1 MFQSTENNKQ
11 NKDLLVTSVIGGVV
25 ALYASIALTTAAN
38 RTHLGVLELIGDMT
52 FEKFIDWFNPVNM
65 FKYATPDSLGSAAFA
80 AFLIVA
86 IICAAYISGRTY
98 VGDMRGIEQGSAKWM
113 LDVEEEEKKG
123 KKFKEPKPAT
133 EYRKKM
139 MDPEYTKNI
148 MFDNTYG
155 LSMDGR
161 KTRKNLH
168 MLVIGGS
175 GAGKT
180 RFFVKPNILQM
191 NSSYIITDPSGELYR
206 DMGQMLIDNNYDV
219 RVFNTFD
226 TNRSMQYNPLSYI
239 RKEEDVTD
247 LVTTLIKNTGE
258 ATGDNKYFDD
268 ATKLL
273 LSAIILFLTTYCPK
287 SEHDFA
293 HVMQLVVAADVPEG
307 TKNPQSDLDK
317 IFEQVAEVDPYGLAL
332 KMYKSFKST
341 SGKSLKAVLSST
353 ATRLTVFNYQKIENL
368 TCADTISLTTIG
380 DEKCALFIIT
390 PPIDNG
396 FNFLVAMM
404 YSQLFS
410 SLYYH
415 TTFECRY
422 LLTDENYIARPFA
435 SKEEADMVA
444 YLLAQQKAHP
454 DKKILRYEMDDMTDK
469 YDMKL
474 SSDGEDFIKMF
485 LEENKKK
492 QAAADKNKE
501 KVDKKQKEAEAKAE
515 KEERAKRDKQR
526 QERLIQD
533 QENALSSAQDASMT
547 DGVDSREAA
556 RVSQDASND
565 WNMLT
570 NASDKD
576 FEDRNKGQEDISGA
590 LLKAKEN
597 DVLMRELRKET
608 VDRFQNDPA
617 QFKVKQN
624 SKEEAGSPFHVRML
638 MDEFANIN
646 EIPGFSEVLATVR
659 KYNMS
664 VVIILQSLSQLKKRY
679 EKDYESI
686 IDNCDTFVFLGSK
699 GQETTE
705 YVSKMLGEKTIKV
718 QGNNQSYGKGNSR
731 GVNISVQK
739 RALMT
744 PNELVML
751 DTDLQVVILKSVNP
765 FKLHKFALEKHPNF
779 DQSAD
784 GKGKKLDI
792 NKVNLAEKMRKYN
805 EKHGI
810 KKDEGEE
817 TQEEINARA
826 SQPVSGWMNNDGVTL
841 TKDGKKANS
850 SVDEFNFF

>member
-11 NKDLLVTSVIGGVV
+11 NKDLLVTSVIGGAI
-25 ALYASIALTTAAN
+25 ALYASVALTTASS
-38 RTHLGVLELIGDMT
+38 RTHLNVLQLLSDMT

-65 FKYATPDSLGSAAFA
+65 IQYATAESLGSALFA
-80 AFLIVA
+80 SFLIVM

-98 VGDMRGIEQGSAKWM
+98 VGDMRGVEQGSAKWTI
-113 LDVEEEEKKG
+113 DIEEEEKHG
-123 KKFKEPKPAT
+123 KKFKEPKVAA

-139 MDPEYTKNI
+139 MDPDYTKNI

-317 IFEQVAEVDPYGLAL
+317 IFEQVNEVDPYGLAL

-353 ATRLTVFNYQKIENL
+353 ATRLTVFNYEKIENL

-422 LLTDENYIARPFA
+422 LLTDEKYIAKPFA
-435 SKEEADMVA
+435 SKEEAEMVA

-454 DKKILRYEMDDMTDK
+454 EKKIVYYLEDEMTSK
-469 YDMKL
+469 FEMKL
-474 SSDGEDFIKMF
+474 GADGEEFIKMF
-485 LEENKKK
+485 LEDNKKRSNSE
-492 QAAADKNKE
+492 DKNKE
-501 KVDKKQKEAEAKAE
+501 KIDKKQKAEEEKAE
-515 KEERAKRDKQR
+515 REERAKRDKQR
-526 QERLIQD
+526 QERIILD
-533 QENALSSAQDASMT
+533 KENALSSANDVTMS
-547 DGVDSREAA
+547 DGIDSREAS
-556 RVSQDASND
+556 RVAQAASD
-565 WNMLT
+565 EWDSLT
-570 NASDKD
+570 NAANKD
-576 FEDRNKGQEDISGA
+576 FADKAELLEDISGA

-597 DVLMRELRKET
+597 DVLIRELRKET
-608 VDRFQNDPA
+608 VERYKNDPA

-779 DQSAD
+779 DLSAD

-810 KKDEGEE
+810 VKDDGGE
-817 TQEEINARA
+817 TQEEINQRA
-826 SQPVSGWMNNDGVTL
+826 SQPVSGWMNNDGVASATN
-841 TKDGKKANS
+841 TKKNN

>member
-11 NKDLLVTSVIGGVV
+11 NKDLLVTSVVGGIA
-25 ALYASIALTTAAN
+25 ALYASIALTTASN

-52 FEKFIDWFNPVNM
+52 FEKFVDWFNPVNM
-65 FKYATPDSLGSAAFA
+65 FKYATPESLGAAAFA

-123 KKFKEPKPAT
+123 KKFKEPKPAA

-139 MDPEYTKNI
+139 MDENYLKNI

-454 DKKILRYEMDDMTDK
+454 DKKILRYEIDDMTDK

-810 KKDEGEE
+810 KQDEGEE

>member
-11 NKDLLVTSVIGGVV
+11 NKDLLVTSIVGGVA
-25 ALYASIALTTAAN
+25 ALYASIALTTASN
-38 RTHLGVLELIGDMT
+38 RTHLGIIELLGAIT
-52 FEKFIDWFNPVNM
+52 FDKFIDWFNPVNM
-65 FKYATPDSLGSAAFA
+65 FKYATPESLGSALFA
-80 AFLIVA
+80 SFLIVA
-86 IICAAYISGRTY
+86 IIAAAYISGRTY
-98 VGDMRGIEQGSAKWM
+98 VGDMRGVEQGSAKWT
-113 LDVEEEEKKG
+113 LDIEEEEKHG
-123 KKFKEPKPAT
+123 KKFKEPKAAT

-139 MDPEYTKNI
+139 MHEDYAKNI

-155 LSMDGR
+155 LSMDQR

-206 DMGQMLIDNNYDV
+206 DMGQMLIDHNYDV

-353 ATRLTVFNYQKIENL
+353 ATRLTVFNYEKIENL

-422 LLTDENYIARPFA
+422 LLTDEDYIARPFA
-435 SKEEADMVA
+435 SKEEAEMVA
-444 YLLAQQKAHP
+444 YLLAQQKARP
-454 DKKILRYEMDDMTDK
+454 DKKIIHYELDDMTDK

-474 SSDGEDFIKMF
+474 GSDGEDFIKMF

-492 QAAADKNKE
+492 QTVEKNKE
-501 KVDKKQKEAEAKAE
+501 KDKANKKQQEADAKAE
-515 KEERAKRDKQR
+515 REERAKRDKQR
-526 QERLIQD
+526 QERLMYD
-533 QENALSSAQDASMT
+533 RENALTTAQDASMT

-565 WNMLT
+565 WNALT
-570 NASDKD
+570 NASSKD
-576 FEDRNKGQEDISGA
+576 FEDRNKDQEDISGA

-608 VDRFQNDPA
+608 MERFQNNPA
-617 QFKVKQN
+617 QFKIKQN
-624 SKEEAGSPFHVRML
+624 TKEEAGSPFHVRML

-765 FKLHKFALEKHPNF
+765 FKLHKFTLEKHPNF
-779 DQSAD
+779 DKSAD

-792 NKVNLAEKMRKYN
+792 NKVDLAEKMRRYN
-805 EKHGI
+805 AKHGI
-810 KKDEGEE
+810 TKDEDEE
-817 TQEEINARA
+817 TQEQINAKA
-826 SQPVSGWMNNDGVTL
+826 TQPVSGWMNNDGITL
-841 TKDGKKANS
+841 TKDNKKNN